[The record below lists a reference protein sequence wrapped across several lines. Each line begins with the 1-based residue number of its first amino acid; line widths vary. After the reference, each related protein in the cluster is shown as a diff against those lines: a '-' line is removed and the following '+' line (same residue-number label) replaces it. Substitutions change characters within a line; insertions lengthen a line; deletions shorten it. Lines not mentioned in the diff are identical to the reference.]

1 MEMSTKLPGLQ
12 FSMVG
17 KPLPTSFHAGI
28 DPTVIALWMGHA
40 SVASTKPYIHADMTL
55 KQQAADRLTPP
66 GVKPG
71 RYQAPDE
78 LLAFLADL

>member
-1 MEMSTKLPGLQ
+1 MAL
-12 FSMVG
+12 V
-17 KPLPTSFHAGI
+17 HAGI

-40 SVASTKPYIHADMTL
+40 SVASTKPNIHADMTL